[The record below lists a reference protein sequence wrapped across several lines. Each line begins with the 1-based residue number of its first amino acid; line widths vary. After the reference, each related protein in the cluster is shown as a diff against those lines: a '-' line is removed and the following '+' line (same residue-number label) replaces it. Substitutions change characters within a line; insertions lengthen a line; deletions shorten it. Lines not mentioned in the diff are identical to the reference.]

1 MTDIDPDTLDVLEA
15 VLRDSHVGEQ
25 NAVTSDELATALDE
39 SDEHDTNP
47 SIRDAVR
54 QLVNDRQV
62 PVCSSTR
69 GYWIPKDADGIDEEI
84 ESIRDRIGALN
95 TRIINLR
102 AARDG
107 FNFDEVTVAEDG
119 DDEQTETTADS
130 DTDTE
135 EATVPDDE
143 GDCAKCGGPILGSP
157 WKWYSHDLCRDCYD
171 RKPPSSDEFHEWIE
185 SGGQQAVAD
194 GERQVPTEQHRQR
207 QSRHPELGGRGR
219 GPR

>member
-1 MTDIDPDTLDVLEA
+1 MTDIDPDTLDVLES
-15 VLRDSHVGEQ
+15 VLRDSHVGES

-39 SDEHDTNP
+39 SDRHDTNP

-69 GYWIPKDADGIDEEI
+69 GYWIPEDAGGIDDEI

-102 AARDG
+102 AARDE
-107 FNFDEVTVAEDG
+107 FDFDRATVAED
-119 DDEQTETTADS
+119 DDEQTETGTTADS

-135 EATVPDDE
+135 ETTVPDDD
-143 GDCAKCGGPILGSP
+143 GDDCEKCGDRIAGDS
-157 WKWYSHDLCRDCYD
+157 WQWYDYDLCRECYD
-171 RKPPSSDEFHEWIE
+171 RKPPSSEAFHEWIDSE
-185 SGGQQAVAD
+185 GQQTVAD
-194 GERQVPTEQHRQR
+194 GGE
-207 QSRHPELGGRGR
+207 SR
-219 GPR
+219 

>member
-1 MTDIDPDTLDVLEA
+1 MTDIDPDTLDVLES

-39 SDEHDTNP
+39 SDRHDTNP

-69 GYWIPKDADGIDEEI
+69 GYWIPKNSAGIDDEI

-102 AARDG
+102 AARDE
-107 FNFDEVTVAEDG
+107 FDFDRATVAEDG
-119 DDEQTETTADS
+119 DEQTETTADT

-135 EATVPDDE
+135 ETTVPGDDE
-143 GDCAKCGGPILGSP
+143 NGCEKCGSRIAGDS
-157 WKWYSHDLCRDCYD
+157 WQWYDYDLCRDCYD
-171 RKPPSSDEFHEWIE
+171 SKPPSSEAFHEWME
-185 SGGQQAVAD
+185 SGQQAVAD
-194 GERQVPTEQHRQR
+194 GGESQ
-207 QSRHPELGGRGR
+207 
-219 GPR
+219 